1 LLFFTDLM
9 LHHNRLEFVWPRTFV
24 GLRSLRR
31 LTLAGNRLTSLP
43 EAMLRHSTALR
54 YLDLADNNCR
64 SLRGPPTNN
73 YFRWNFRRQFPLTA
87 LSGSETK
94 TSSNDYF
101 RLLVFFGNILYVTA

>member
-9 LHHNRLEFVWPRTFV
+9 LHHNQLEFVWPRTFV

-64 SLRGPPTNN
+64 SLRCPVPKLKRHQTTTSGCCF
-73 YFRWNFRRQFPLTA
+73 FREHFVRDRVTSNFDVLT
-87 LSGSETK
+87 LKSCHICNSRPG
-94 TSSNDYF
+94 
-101 RLLVFFGNILYVTA
+101 